1 MVEKVPLRK
10 AIAKLNFPTI
20 IAFGNPL
27 VDHHVR
33 TRNKDL
39 LEKYNLEVNRE
50 TELPEE
56 KLQKL
61 MLDLPLESE
70 YGTSAEGSALNSMRI
85 LQWLCD
91 ETFQKQYSIYCGRN
105 DDRASFLRYL
115 VQSAGVDG
123 SLETSIGAGGVY
135 TLEDLKRSQLLF
147 HTIKII
153 YIERFFVTHSFPV
166 AEEIVKRAEERDII
180 IAFNLSGTYIFNDHH
195 LAMCKII
202 GYANVVFGNARE
214 MEALAQSLNVA
225 YDNVTDIPFLLNSLT
240 NITVSVSN
248 TLNANWVRHGRVF
261 VMSQGE
267 SAPAIAVWGK
277 SQSVQVQPIKPTAP
291 VIDTAGAG
299 DGLVAGFL
307 AGVLAQWS
315 PKHCLEYGCKVA
327 SFLVTRHGVV
337 LPENVPPD
345 LLE

>member
-20 IAFGNPL
+20 VAFGNPF
-27 VDHHVR
+27 VDHYVR

-39 LEKYNLEVNRE
+39 LEKYNLEVDRE

-91 ETFQKQYSIYCGRN
+91 ETFQKQYSIGRS

-153 YIERFFVTHSFPV
+153 YIEWFFVTHSFPV
-166 AEEIVKRAEERDII
+166 AEQIVKRAEERDII

-195 LAMCKII
+195 LAMCKLI
-202 GYANVVFGNARE
+202 GYANIVF
-214 MEALAQSLNVA
+214 
-225 YDNVTDIPFLLNSLT
+225 
-240 NITVSVSN
+240 VSVSN